1 MRPDALLQSA
11 CELSYDIARQGLE
24 SDPPIEAPQAMRGFL
39 RSGRLTDRAITV
51 ARSAIDEDP
60 AFRRRVAE
68 QADQDAVGRAGYLW
82 LHRPIGWAAEFED
95 LVSADTNGSAAT
107 NGDAPD
113 NEPESVPAVSDSA
126 EGEPVYP
133 TSNDDQNPDSSNEAN
148 AIESELSSLRGLV
161 DRLASER
168 KAVASSAER
177 AEQQVQGSRQQPSV
191 FDTDIYTLQSE
202 LDSARADLEQAN
214 QERDTAIQQHSAAL
228 TRQLEL
234 EKELDNARERQAS
247 IERDH
252 EDADSELV
260 MLRER
265 VTVAEAAVEPLRGEV
280 GSLTEQIDTLKAAN
294 GELTEEVERISTER
308 NDENRTAELRLHE
321 LESDLDDL
329 RKEHESLAEAAAQ
342 RASEIDD
349 LKGQLSV
356 SATQVEENSS
366 LVEMLTEEKID
377 VASRLADTESMLDTT
392 RTQLNNVK
400 ADAEALAAD
409 LSNVKA
415 HRDGLSTQVEEL
427 HGSLSDALDN
437 LARVRSTSDADRAS
451 LKEVRTERD
460 QLKVRVSSLEQT
472 EAGVEAKLE
481 SITAE
486 RDSLASQVEAANSER
501 AEAERQLREL
511 EDTQVLL
518 EADKVRHE
526 QAITDMTGERDAK
539 KAELEKA
546 QAELADVQSQRD
558 GLAQQIEQLTAENA
572 AIQDQLVESDRLR
585 VETSESQGH
594 ALSELAQ
601 RLSQVER
608 ERAKLEAKLGDAD
621 EVSGL
626 ASSATTATTATD
638 ADEATADADDDEALT
653 AEVAEEHVDDTD
665 IEAEADDA
673 AEELDDDDAAADED
687 PDEQALAAVI
697 SAEEDDDPQQDSGRI
712 TNRHNWSLG
721 PLRRGGG
728 RGRRGASDEQPAVA
742 IEADVDAPVEDE
754 FESIAAAVAEA
765 THGVSTEVDAVDPL
779 DDQGHFTDVGAQL
792 AEALGEPEP
801 ARVGADE
808 EDELDAI
815 SNLISQTVSDMKL
828 GVTGEVDR
836 AADGKPPSIF
846 TDGGGDPFAD
856 DTSSI
861 PRSAGPSTTPPSVLD
876 PVVGRSSRRQITVP
890 GELLG
895 DELEVAR
902 HIVSSPDVVLLVD
915 GDSVARMG
923 WPSLPVVQQR
933 DALVS
938 YLADLSASTGVAPDI
953 VFDGR
958 KGEED
963 ALPESRAVRI
973 RLSTPP
979 TEPTAALDELVDA
992 YPEQWPIAVVTDD
1005 DALAGSAGDRGAS
1018 VLTNGQLLDL
1028 FIDP

>member
-39 RSGRLTDRAITV
+39 RSGRLTDRALTV

-82 LHRPIGWAAEFED
+82 LHRPIGWAAEFEN
-95 LVSADTNGSAAT
+95 LVSADENANGSGGAAD
-107 NGDAPD
+107 GDSD
-113 NEPESVPAVSDSA
+113 SEPESVPAVSDSA

-133 TSNDDQNPDSSNEAN
+133 TSHDDQDPDSSNEAN

-177 AEQQVQGSRQQPSV
+177 VEQQVQGSRQQPSV

-260 MLRER
+260 MLREQ
-265 VTVAEAAVEPLRGEV
+265 VTVAEGAVEPLRGEV
-280 GSLTEQIDTLKAAN
+280 GTLTEQIEAVKVAN
-294 GELTEEVERISTER
+294 TELTDEVERITTER
-308 NDENRTAELRLHE
+308 NDENRASELRIHE

-329 RKEHESLAEAAAQ
+329 RKEHESLAASSNE
-342 RASEIDD
+342 RASEIED
-349 LKGQLSV
+349 LQGKLGV
-356 SATQVEENSS
+356 AATQAEESSS

-427 HGSLSDALDN
+427 HASLSEALDN

-460 QLKVRVSSLEQT
+460 QLKVRVSSLEQA
-472 EAGVEAKLE
+472 EAGAEAKLE
-481 SITAE
+481 AVTTE
-486 RDSLASQVEAANSER
+486 RDALTSQVETANTER
-501 AEAERQLREL
+501 SDAERKLREL
-511 EDTQVLL
+511 EDTKVLL

-526 QAITDMTGERDAK
+526 QAMTDMAGERDAK
-539 KAELEKA
+539 KSELE
-546 QAELADVQSQRD
+546 QVTSELTEAQSQRD

-608 ERAKLEAKLGDAD
+608 ERAKLEAKLGESDDGD
-621 EVSGL
+621 ELVSGSV
-626 ASSATTATTATD
+626 ADTD
-638 ADEATADADDDEALT
+638 DEAAAEADDDVKADKADDDE
-653 AEVAEEHVDDTD
+653 VDKADD
-665 IEAEADDA
+665 AEAEADGDDELAA
-673 AEELDDDDAAADED
+673 AEVEDDPA
-687 PDEQALAAVI
+687 EQALAAVI
-697 SAEEDDDPQQDSGRI
+697 SAEDGDEAPQDSGRI

-721 PLRRGGG
+721 QLRRGGG
-728 RGRRGASDEQPAVA
+728 RARRGSNDEQPAAA
-742 IEADVDAPVEDE
+742 IDSDVDSPVDDE
-754 FESIAAAVAEA
+754 FEAIAAAVAEA
-765 THGVSTEVDAVDPL
+765 THGVSAEVDAVDPL

-801 ARVGADE
+801 ARVGADDD

-828 GVTGEVDR
+828 GATGELAG

-846 TDGGGDPFAD
+846 TDGAAGDPFGD

-876 PVVGRSSRRQITVP
+876 PVVGRSNRRQITIP
-890 GELLG
+890 DELMG

-992 YPEQWPIAVVTDD
+992 YPEQWPIAVVTDN

-1018 VLTNGQLLDL
+1018 VLSNGQLLDL

>member
-11 CELSYDIARQGLE
+11 CELSYDIARKGLE

-39 RSGRLTDRAITV
+39 RSGRLTDRALTV

-68 QADQDAVGRAGYLW
+68 QAEQDAVGRAGYLW

-95 LVSADTNGSAAT
+95 LVSTENSNGSGGADEAA
-107 NGDAPD
+107 DS
-113 NEPESVPAVSDSA
+113 EPESVPAVSDSA
-126 EGEPVYP
+126 EGEPIYP
-133 TSNDDQNPDSSNEAN
+133 TSHDDQDPDSSNEAN

-260 MLRER
+260 MLREQ

-280 GSLTEQIDTLKAAN
+280 GTLAEQIDGLKAAN
-294 GELTEEVERISTER
+294 GELTEEVDRITNER
-308 NDENRTAELRLHE
+308 NDENRTAELRIHE

-329 RKEHESLAEAAAQ
+329 RKEHETVSARAAE
-342 RASEIDD
+342 RTTEVED
-349 LKGQLSV
+349 LQGKLSV
-356 SATQVEENSS
+356 AGTQAEENAS

-415 HRDGLSTQVEEL
+415 HRDGLSAQVEEL
-427 HGSLSDALDN
+427 HASLSEALDN

-460 QLKVRVSSLEQT
+460 QLKVRVSSLEQA
-472 EAGVEAKLE
+472 EAGAETKLE
-481 SITAE
+481 AITSE
-486 RDSLASQVEAANSER
+486 RDALTSQVESANSER
-501 AEAERQLREL
+501 AEAERKLREL
-511 EDTQVLL
+511 EDGKVLL

-526 QAITDMTGERDAK
+526 QAMAEVGVERDKAK
-539 KAELEKA
+539 TELD
-546 QAELADVQSQRD
+546 QARSELTEVQSQRD
-558 GLAQQIEQLTAENA
+558 GLTQQVEQLTAENA

-608 ERAKLEAKLGDAD
+608 ERAKLEAKLGESGD
-621 EVSGL
+621 EVAGLVSGPV
-626 ASSATTATTATD
+626 AI
-638 ADEATADADDDEALT
+638 EADDVEDP
-653 AEVAEEHVDDTD
+653 AELVEPAHAVA
-665 IEAEADDA
+665 EAEAD
-673 AEELDDDDAAADED
+673 LDDVADEVAEIETEAVDELADIDEAD
-687 PDEQALAAVI
+687 PIESALAAVI
-697 SAEEDDDPQQDSGRI
+697 PGDDEAEQDGGRI

-728 RGRRGASDEQPAVA
+728 RARRGSNDDQPAPPIGA
-742 IEADVDAPVEDE
+742 EVDSPVDDE
-754 FESIAAAVAEA
+754 FEAIAAAVAEA
-765 THGVSTEVDAVDPL
+765 TQGVSTEVDAGDPL
-779 DDQGHFTDVGAQL
+779 TDDGNFTDVGAQL

-801 ARVGADE
+801 ARVGADDD
-808 EDELDAI
+808 DELDAI

-828 GVTGEVDR
+828 GTTGELDR

-846 TDGGGDPFAD
+846 TDGASSDPFAD

-861 PRSAGPSTTPPSVLD
+861 PRSGPSTTPPSVLD
-876 PVVGRSSRRQITVP
+876 PVGGRSSRRQVTVP
-890 GELLG
+890 EELLG

-992 YPEQWPIAVVTDD
+992 YPEQWPIAVVTDN
-1005 DALAGSAGDRGAS
+1005 DALAGSAGDRGAA
-1018 VLTNGQLLDL
+1018 VLSNGQLLDL